1 MIRKEIDYFLHALMF
16 YTRTLLRSV
25 EYKAESLN
33 KSFRYF
39 PLIGLLI
46 GALGGSIT
54 FLLSYILPNE
64 LALLF
69 GLAFF
74 PFFTGAFHED
84 GLSDFFDGFG
94 AGRTKERILSI
105 MKDSSIGAYGI
116 IALIFLH
123 LFKFVSLYPYTPLLW
138 LYLFMAS
145 HASSRLLSTFY
156 IRSSRYVRK
165 EEEHGKAEHTRNG
178 ITPTTLVVASIFGLT
193 PLFLISWKVA
203 LLVLLLDTAF
213 ALTLKS
219 YTERKIGGYTG
230 DVLGAVQQIGELIVY
245 LSFALATTLV
255 WV

>member
-1 MIRKEIDYFLHALMF
+1 MIRREIDYFLHALMF
-16 YTRTLLRSV
+16 YTRTPVTGV

-54 FLLSYILPNE
+54 FLLSYVLPQE
-64 LALLF
+64 LALVL

-74 PFFTGAFHED
+74 PLFTGAFHED

-123 LFKFVSLYPYTPLLW
+123 LFKFVALYPYSPIIW

-156 IRSSRYVRK
+156 IRSSKYVRK
-165 EEEHGKAEHTRNG
+165 EEEHGKAEHTRNTLTP
-178 ITPTTLVVASIFGLT
+178 ITLLIASIFGLI
-193 PLFLISWKVA
+193 PLFLISWKFA
-203 LLVLLLDTAF
+203 LLVIALDVAF
-213 ALTLKS
+213 ALLLRS
-219 YTERKIGGYTG
+219 YTERKIGGFTG
-230 DVLGAVQQIGELIVY
+230 DVLGAVQQIGELMVY
-245 LSFALATTLV
+245 LSFAIATSFV